1 MGLRKD
7 VMDLVTEIGKIKTI
21 EGAREIFKQ
30 KMDQTHLSRIQQIK
44 NEKILIKI
52 ANAIKMCDP
61 DEVFVNTGS
70 EEDRE
75 FIKELAL
82 KKGEES
88 NLPMKDHTIHYD
100 LKEEQGRI
108 IDRTFY
114 IETPGEEVSSLAKKM
129 SRDGSKSLAELL

>member
-7 VMDLVTEIGKIKTI
+7 VMDLVTEIGTIKTI
-21 EGAREIFKQ
+21 EEAMEIFKQ

-44 NEKILIKI
+44 NQNILIKI

-61 DEVFVNTGS
+61 DDVFVNTGS
-70 EEDRE
+70 EEDRN

-88 NLPMKDHTIHYD
+88 LPP
-100 LKEEQGRI
+100 
-108 IDRTFY
+108 F
-114 IETPGEEVSSLAKKM
+114 
-129 SRDGSKSLAELL
+129 